1 MAARAHLAG
10 WRTRDNLSVGSVHD
24 PISERRHEAIR
35 LIKNVRVYDDLELML
50 DGEAPDF
57 VDIASPP
64 ALHAGAI
71 RTALNSGAHVIV
83 EKPLCLALAEFDRLA
98 ALAAEKRR
106 VLMCVHNW
114 KYAPAYAVARKVLE
128 AGRVGQVH
136 FISIDRLRT
145 QPAGA
150 GGAGGK
156 WRAAAS
162 SGGGIL
168 VDHGWHVFYLM
179 NWLLDATPS
188 AISARLESPTGSDI
202 DDMADLRVVFEGGAL
217 ARAHLSWRAPVRRT
231 SAFIY
236 GERGA
241 IEIEGDRVRFTDRA
255 GDAEDLSVADLAAD
269 SYHAA
274 WFGGVAE
281 DFEHAIADGPSSPT
295 AQRNLKEARIALAS
309 IEAARRSAALGSKE
323 IGIA

>member
-10 WRTRDNLSVGSVHD
+10 WRTRDNLSVGCVHD
-24 PISERRHEAIR
+24 PISERRHKAIR

-64 ALHAGAI
+64 ALHADAI
-71 RTALNSGAHVIV
+71 RTALDAGAHVIV

-114 KYAPAYAVARKVLE
+114 KYAPAYVL
-128 AGRVGQVH
+128 AKNMIDKGRVGQVR

-145 QPAGA
+145 EPAGA
-150 GGAGGK
+150 GGAGGQ
-156 WRAAAS
+156 WRASAS
-162 SGGGIL
+162 SGGGIPI
-168 VDHGWHVFYLM
+168 DHGWHVFYLM

-188 AISARLESPTGSDI
+188 TISARLESPAGSDI
-202 DDMADLRVVFEGGAL
+202 DDLADLRVMFEGGAL
-217 ARAHLSWRAPVRRT
+217 CRAHLSWRAPVRRT
-231 SAFIY
+231 SALIY
-236 GERGA
+236 GDRGA
-241 IEIEGDRVRFTDRA
+241 IEIEGDRVRVTDRA
-255 GDAEDLSVADLAAD
+255 GNVEDLSGTDVADD

-274 WFGGVAE
+274 WFSGVAE
-281 DFEHAIADGPSSPT
+281 EFEHAIADGPSSPT
-295 AQRNLKEARIALAS
+295 AQRNLKAARFALAS
-309 IEAARRSAALGSKE
+309 IEAARKSSAEGST